1 MLRSTPERC
10 TYAPP
15 MPLAPTMPMHV
26 RGPPAQRLL
35 AFSSLRQIACFLPL
49 RPSWFLGIISIT
61 CSCLSSYVVLY
72 ETPPFDL
79 YCFISPSFPPGW
91 RRLSGISLWHIVR
104 PILLNSSFSLTFY
117 HPNSSTYLLSICLL
131 PLTTPHLLVTSQ
143 PLYPTLFKVNS
154 HNFIYTFILLWG
166 KKEEKKTSYSPSL
179 TCPSVV
185 RHTGSQHSLTAPF
198 SNHSFRAPARY
209 LLTTTPFPF
218 LLHNSP
224 YPILYCPLTTPP
236 AAHSFALFGVLPLR
250 RAFACHHFEPLL
262 E

>member
-1 MLRSTPERC
+1 MRRLCRWRQLRRCMSWTPCSTSLGILLTTSDRMFPTITPFLVSWHNLHHLFLFLLLRS
-10 TYAPP
+10 
-15 MPLAPTMPMHV
+15 
-26 RGPPAQRLL
+26 
-35 AFSSLRQIACFLPL
+35 
-49 RPSWFLGIISIT
+49 SIWN
-61 CSCLSSYVVLY
+61 S
-72 ETPPFDL
+72 PPFDL

-117 HPNSSTYLLSICLL
+117 HPYSSTYLLSICLL

-166 KKEEKKTSYSPSL
+166 KKEGKKKTSYSPSL
-179 TCPSVV
+179 TYPSVV
-185 RHTGSQHSLTAPF
+185 RHTGSQHSLAAPF
-198 SNHSFRAPARY
+198 SNHWFRAPARY
-209 LLTTTPFPF
+209 LLTTTPSPF